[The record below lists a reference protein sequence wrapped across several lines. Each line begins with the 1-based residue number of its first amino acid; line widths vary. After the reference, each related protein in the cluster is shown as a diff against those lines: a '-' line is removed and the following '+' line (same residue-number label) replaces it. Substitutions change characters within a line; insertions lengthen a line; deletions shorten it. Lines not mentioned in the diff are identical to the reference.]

1 MSRLTGP
8 LRALAAGLLVAL
20 AAGGALLLMGW
31 MLLAL
36 AIAVPIVIV
45 VAVVLIVLSGR
56 RPGTRNMVVIE
67 QIRREP

>member
-1 MSRLTGP
+1 MSQLGP
-8 LRALAAGLLVAL
+8 RLRALAAGLLVAL

-36 AIAVPIVIV
+36 AIAIPIVIF

-56 RPGTRNMVVIE
+56 RVDRREIVIE
-67 QIRREP
+67 QVRREP